1 MIQIF
6 IYCMQF
12 FILFY
17 FFSLRIMPRTPVAS
31 NIRATVSG
39 NTLEPEMMGQLTQH
53 KNEIAR
59 LISCTTS
66 MQEHITQQSE
76 LAASLYSKLGDL
88 KRDILLK
95 GLNIDIPRGPEI
107 QTPCGNRR

>member
-1 MIQIF
+1 
-6 IYCMQF
+6 
-12 FILFY
+12 
-17 FFSLRIMPRTPVAS
+17 MPNPARTPVAA
-31 NIRATVSG
+31 NIWATVTG
-39 NTLEPEMMGQLTQH
+39 NMLEPEMMAQLTQH

-76 LAASLYSKLGDL
+76 LVASLYSKLGDL

-95 GLNIDIPRGPEI
+95 GLNINIPRGPETASP
-107 QTPCGNRR
+107 QKSLHVGCSNRG

>member
-17 FFSLRIMPRTPVAS
+17 FFSLRIMPHTPVAS